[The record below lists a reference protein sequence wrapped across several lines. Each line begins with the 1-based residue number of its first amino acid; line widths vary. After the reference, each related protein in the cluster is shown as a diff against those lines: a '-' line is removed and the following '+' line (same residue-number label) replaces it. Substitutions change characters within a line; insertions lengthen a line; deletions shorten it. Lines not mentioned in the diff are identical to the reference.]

1 MKRILALSLCILSL
15 FLCACQ
21 PTPEVEPV
29 PNKGDDVMGEKIH
42 TTPVPKTP
50 DPNAT
55 DDPASTGD
63 PDVTEVP
70 FVIPHID
77 VPEHW
82 TEVLTVP
89 ANGTKVYIDA
99 DIEYKDAAH
108 PVYLIK
114 DAKEFDRDITNK
126 MLNLFGRGFKWR
138 PIDTTREELLEKLEK
153 LMKADESDVEMDDMY
168 PDAAEKE
175 KEEAIAE
182 IMKKL
187 QELDPDTVWEDIKS
201 ADDIPFGLGVLTDG
215 KTDISTDRTWEYYSI
230 SRHGTNVKT
239 AGQLE
244 LVTEMFDKNLEHGI
258 HVPLNELIPTPA
270 MEKEDAIK
278 FAQTMLRE
286 LGMEDHYELSSVT
299 VCQTEKNDTKEV
311 LEVGWRVAFGLK
323 TNGATPFDVS
333 LYALNGQWVDD
344 SINGDEEAM
353 SFRPGTRYER
363 LHFDIA
369 DGELIGITWQYPQ
382 EIISIENPA
391 VELLPFDTI
400 KERIKKKLEYG
411 LSWSS
416 GAINDIHVDRIFLTY
431 LKSEMA
437 NDITAYYYTPMW
449 CFVSHADNNVP
460 MQEGVTFINAI
471 DGSFVQFN
479 G

>member
-1 MKRILALSLCILSL
+1 M
-15 FLCACQ
+15 
-21 PTPEVEPV
+21 
-29 PNKGDDVMGEKIH
+29 
-42 TTPVPKTP
+42 
-50 DPNAT
+50 
-55 DDPASTGD
+55 
-63 PDVTEVP
+63 
-70 FVIPHID
+70 
-77 VPEHW
+77 
-82 TEVLTVP
+82 
-89 ANGTKVYIDA
+89 
-99 DIEYKDAAH
+99 
-108 PVYLIK
+108 
-114 DAKEFDRDITNK
+114 
-126 MLNLFGRGFKWR
+126 
-138 PIDTTREELLEKLEK
+138 
-153 LMKADESDVEMDDMY
+153 
-168 PDAAEKE
+168 
-175 KEEAIAE
+175 
-182 IMKKL
+182 
-187 QELDPDTVWEDIKS
+187 
-201 ADDIPFGLGVLTDG
+201 
-215 KTDISTDRTWEYYSI
+215 
-230 SRHGTNVKT
+230 
-239 AGQLE
+239 
-244 LVTEMFDKNLEHGI
+244 
-258 HVPLNELIPTPA
+258 PLNELIPTPA

-431 LKSEMA
+431 LKSEMT